1 MQEGM
6 RRRKMNHRTKRILKE
21 QEKRDSI
28 ERDIKKK
35 KKNRRPGNK
44 NRR

>member
-1 MQEGM
+1 
-6 RRRKMNHRTKRILKE
+6 MNHRAKRLLKE

-35 KKNRRPGNK
+35 KKNRRSENK